1 MNAVTKKQLQTDFLN
16 DMIVVGAGDIG
27 KAVVDTITEWGF
39 FDMPASTKY
48 HGTNE
53 GDLFRHSQ
61 AMAHTLLRITKACN
75 IKWQNSRSPFIVGYF
90 HDLCKCDSYRHTVL
104 GKTLLG
110 TELVDEKTWE
120 YRDDQILKGHGDK
133 SVMLASTLCQL
144 TEEEMLCIRY
154 HMGAYN
160 TDDWQGFDRA
170 IRKYQ
175 TVLWTHQADMIASK
189 VSGV

>member
-1 MNAVTKKQLQTDFLN
+1 MNAVDRKLLQNQFLN
-16 DMIVVGAGDIG
+16 DMFIIGANDIG
-27 KAVVDTITEWGF
+27 KSVLDTITEWGF

-48 HGTNE
+48 HGTKE

-61 AMAHTLLRITKACN
+61 SVAHELLRITKACN
-75 IKWQNSRSPFIVGYF
+75 IKWQNPRSPFVVGYF
-90 HDLCKCDSYRHTVL
+90 HDLCKCDSYKHSIIGETSD
-104 GKTLLG
+104 GKPT
-110 TELVDEKTWE
+110 DYPKWE

-133 SVMLASTLCQL
+133 SVMLASTLLQL

-170 IRKYQ
+170 IRKYE
-175 TVLWTHQADMIASK
+175 TVLWTHQADMLASK
-189 VSGV
+189 VLNV